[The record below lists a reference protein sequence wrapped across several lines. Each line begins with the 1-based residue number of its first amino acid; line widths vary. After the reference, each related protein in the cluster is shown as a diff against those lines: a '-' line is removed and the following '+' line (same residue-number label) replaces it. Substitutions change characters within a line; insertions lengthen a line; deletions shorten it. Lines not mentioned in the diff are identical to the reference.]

1 MCFVSGNKVAWVC
14 PLSGS
19 VYLSWEP
26 PTQSLALIVKLSF
39 WGSREWGLSDFV
51 KREKG
56 SPPTPDFL
64 LHYQETRSKGC
75 NEASL
80 QRWGNLTVLQQCQV
94 KPQVPRAED
103 FSSGHL
109 RGARRE
115 SEASLWRLKNSEDP
129 EDGHSLALE
138 PQVSEECKGI
148 PYTFYQLTAY
158 ASAFFLSLSTQFL
171 LNNYHY

>member
-1 MCFVSGNKVAWVC
+1 M
-14 PLSGS
+14 
-19 VYLSWEP
+19 
-26 PTQSLALIVKLSF
+26 
-39 WGSREWGLSDFV
+39 SDFCQERKGIPPHPQSSFCII
-51 KREKG
+51 KR
-56 SPPTPDFL
+56 
-64 LHYQETRSKGC
+64 QEARATMRQ
-75 NEASL
+75 SL

-103 FSSGHL
+103 FSRGHL

-129 EDGHSLALE
+129 EDGQSLALE
-138 PQVSEECKGI
+138 PQLSEECKGI